1 MVALMFCGLALAA
14 PCTVLSAQSAEEILA
29 KMDQKMDRA
38 DTDGC
43 YFVMELKVPII
54 GALPA
59 EVYMLHNNIRIQTSV
74 GSSHVIE
81 WTDGTTQWEYES
93 DKNQV
98 TIKQDTKLKTENDA
112 DAKLGLFDAAAEGYD
127 LKIDKETDKAWN
139 ILCTKS
145 KSNKNKDDPKKMELV
160 VAKGSYLPISLKTSV
175 NGVAITL
182 RDVRIGVKEAEVT
195 FDEKDYPGVKIIDKR

>member
-1 MVALMFCGLALAA
+1 MFCGLALAA

>member
-1 MVALMFCGLALAA
+1 MVALRFCGLALAA

>member
-1 MVALMFCGLALAA
+1 MFCGLALAA

-182 RDVRIGVKEAEVT
+182 RDVRIGIKEAEVT

>member
-1 MVALMFCGLALAA
+1 MLCGLALAA
-14 PCTVLSAQSAEEILA
+14 PRTVLYAQSAEEILA
-29 KMDQKMDRA
+29 KMDKEMERA
-38 DTDGC
+38 DTEGC

-54 GALPA
+54 GSLPA
-59 EVYMLHNNIRIQTSV
+59 EVYILNNKLRVQTSV
-74 GSSHVIE
+74 GGNYVIE
-81 WTDGTTQWEYES
+81 WKDGTTQWEYES

-98 TIKQDTKLKTENDA
+98 TVKQDKKLATDSDA
-112 DAKLGLFDAAAEGYD
+112 DDKLGLFDTATEGYD
-127 LKIDKETDKAWN
+127 LKIDKETNKAWN

-160 VAKGSYLPISLKTSV
+160 VAKGSYIPISLKTTI
-175 NGVAITL
+175 NGVTITL